1 MRVKVEVDSTRTT
14 TLWVYDERFLVSFL
28 ETWCDEERSSH
39 KFLLFPLFLWLFRI
53 CKIVASTVLQIINHL
68 VMLFVK
74 WCCRWFIWEVKS
86 DMIDWDTEETIA
98 FFSYRYRWGSAAWL
112 CWGSLADCLC
122 QLRSCVMTVS
132 PSSCLRPVS
141 QSLPYF
147 NFPSLYNTSFF
158 YILIHT
164 SILLNLLSWRISLM
178 FTQISVFT
186 GFTFFN
192 FGCHYKAIA
201 CSHYVA

>member
-1 MRVKVEVDSTRTT
+1 MRVKVQVDSTRTT

-28 ETWCDEERSSH
+28 ETWCDEEWSSH
-39 KFLLFPLFLWLFRI
+39 KFLLFPLVLWLFRI
-53 CKIVASTVLQIINHL
+53 FKIVFISCEYSTANNKSSCYAVSKMVYSGDLYE
-68 VMLFVK
+68 K
-74 WCCRWFIWEVKS
+74 WRVIWQ
-86 DMIDWDTEETIA
+86 TGTIA

-122 QLRSCVMTVS
+122 QFRSCVITVS

-158 YILIHT
+158 
-164 SILLNLLSWRISLM
+164 
-178 FTQISVFT
+178 
-186 GFTFFN
+186 TF
-192 FGCHYKAIA
+192 
-201 CSHYVA
+201 